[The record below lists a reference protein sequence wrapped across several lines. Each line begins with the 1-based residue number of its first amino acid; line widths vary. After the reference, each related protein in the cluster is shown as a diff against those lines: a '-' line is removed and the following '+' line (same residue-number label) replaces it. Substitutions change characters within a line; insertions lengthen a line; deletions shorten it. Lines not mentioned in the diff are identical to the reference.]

1 MGFERRE
8 EGGGQ
13 SNSVCVNVAKN
24 YSINEREPPLGL
36 AGFNYRLWKSVQ
48 VCVVERDGGINR
60 LSNWS

>member
-8 EGGGQ
+8 EGRATL
-13 SNSVCVNVAKN
+13 CVLMLQRTTALTKEN
-24 YSINEREPPLGL
+24 PPLGL